1 MCRRVRLSA
10 SVFAVDPGSI
20 DALALALTPILEIV
34 TSDLQGEF
42 QQHLLHRLEDDL
54 RDPLSVGCDIA
65 QIDNTGHGKPC
76 ALRAD
81 CGNELFG
88 LWQRQA
94 AYAVDLLRNDNLAG

>member
-10 SVFAVDPGSI
+10 SLFAVDPGSI

-54 RDPLSVGCDIA
+54 RDPSASAAIS
-65 QIDNTGHGKPC
+65 
-76 ALRAD
+76 LRSTIPGTASRAP
-81 CGNELFG
+81 FARIVATSYG

-94 AYAVDLLRNDNLAG
+94 AYAADLLRNDNLAG